1 MRPIREWSVRSARG
15 FGYAVAAATGLASIA
30 LMATAGWLLA
40 SAWEQPPILH
50 LQIAIVGVRAFAI
63 GRAALRYLERLVS
76 HDAAFRDLTRE
87 RVALFDRLRPVLPVG
102 VGARSSQLLARVV
115 ADVDRLQDRPLR
127 AVGPLVTA
135 GVCAVVTVAVVATID
150 LAAAGALLVAL
161 VASGALATWLAVR
174 VAARAEQ
181 EVAPLAAELDAALLE
196 AMRARDLL
204 VAFDAWEAEAARILA
219 LERRLVERSRRLAIA
234 AGAGSAVIVAAGG
247 LAVVAAVALL
257 DGSAIA
263 DGGWLAPGLVA
274 LVALVPLALFE
285 VWGAV
290 PAAALVLRESRIRRA
305 RVDAAVADATVP
317 AEVGDA
323 TPPSGALRL
332 AGVTASWPGAEAAF
346 APVDLVAEPGDVV
359 AIRGASGVGKSTLAA
374 ALVRF
379 LDHEGT
385 ATIGGVDLRT
395 LHPDAVRTSIV
406 LVEQLPH
413 LLDTSVRENLRFAR
427 EGATDDDLWA
437 VLDEVGLADWARGRD
452 GLDTMPGDRAALVSG
467 GQAQRLALAR
477 ALLAA
482 PPILVLDEPT
492 ANVDDEVALPLVRR
506 LLEAARASG
515 RIVLVTSHTPLPAD
529 LVTRTVELE
538 PAVGA

>member
-1 MRPIREWSVRSARG
+1 MRPPSQWSVRSARA

-30 LMATAGWLLA
+30 LMGTAGWLLA
-40 SAWEQPPILH
+40 SAWQQPPILH

-87 RVALFDRLRPVLPVG
+87 RVALIDRLRPVLPAG
-102 VGARSSQLLARVV
+102 AGARSSQLLARVV

-127 AVGPLVTA
+127 GVGPLVTA
-135 GVCAVVTVAVVATID
+135 AACAVVTVAVVAWID
-150 LAAAGALLVAL
+150 LAVGAALLVAL
-161 VASGALATWLAVR
+161 VASGAAATWLAVR
-174 VAARAEQ
+174 VAARAER
-181 EVAPLAAELDAALLE
+181 EVAPLAAELDATLLE
-196 AMRARDLL
+196 ALRARDLL
-204 VAFDAWEAEAARILA
+204 VAFDAWDAQAARILA
-219 LERRLVERSRRLAIA
+219 LERRLGERSRRLAIA
-234 AGAGSAVIVAAGG
+234 AGAGSAVVVAAGG
-247 LAVVAAVALL
+247 LAVAAAVALL
-257 DGSAIA
+257 AGDAGA
-263 DGGWLAPGLVA
+263 LAPGLVGLA
-274 LVALVPLALFE
+274 ALVPLALFE

-290 PAAALVLRESRIRRA
+290 PAAALVLRESRVRRA
-305 RVDAAVADATVP
+305 RVDAVAQVDGVP
-317 AEVGDA
+317 AETGDG

-332 AGVTASWPGAEAAF
+332 VGVTAAWPGASCAF

-359 AIRGASGVGKSTLAA
+359 AVRGASGVGKSTLAA

-379 LDHEGT
+379 LEHEGE
-385 ATIGGVDLRT
+385 ATVGGVDLRT
-395 LHPDAVRTSIV
+395 LHPEAVRTSIV

-427 EGATDDDLWA
+427 DGATDDDLWSA
-437 VLDEVGLADWARGRD
+437 LEDVGLAEWARSRD

-492 ANVDDEVALPLVRR
+492 ANVDDEVALPLMRR
-506 LLEAARASG
+506 MLEAARASG
-515 RIVLVTSHTPLPAD
+515 RIVVVTSHTPVPDD
-529 LVTRTVELE
+529 LVTRTVTLQ
-538 PAVGA
+538 PALRT

>member
-1 MRPIREWSVRSARG
+1 MRPVREWSVRSARIL
-15 FGYAVAAATGLASIA
+15 GYAAAAATGLASIA

-40 SAWEQPPILH
+40 SAWPQPPILH

-87 RVALFDRLRPVLPVG
+87 RVALFDRLRPVLPAG
-102 VGARSSQLLARVV
+102 AGARSSQLLARVV

-127 AVGPLVTA
+127 AIGPLVTA
-135 GVCAVVTVAVVATID
+135 VACGVATVAVVAAID
-150 LAAAGALLVAL
+150 LAAGVAVLATL
-161 VASGALATWLAVR
+161 VASGAAATWLAVR

-181 EVAPLAAELDAALLE
+181 EVAPLAAELDARLLE
-196 AMRARDLL
+196 ALRARDLL
-204 VAFDAWEAEAARILA
+204 VAYDAWEAEVAGILA
-219 LERRLVERSRRLAIA
+219 LERRLGERSRRLAIA

-247 LAVVAAVALL
+247 LAVVAAIALL
-257 DGSAIA
+257 DGAA
-263 DGGWLAPGLVA
+263 LAAGLVG

-290 PAAALVLRESRIRRA
+290 PAAALQLRESRIRRA
-305 RVDAAVADATVP
+305 RVDAATAAVDVP
-317 AEVGDA
+317 AEVGGT
-323 TPPSGALRL
+323 TPPHGTLRL
-332 AGVTASWPGAEAAF
+332 EGVTAAWPGAAPAF

-385 ATIGGVDLRT
+385 ATVGGVDLRT

-437 VLDEVGLADWARGRD
+437 ALDDVGLAEWARGRD

-492 ANVDDEVALPLVRR
+492 ANVDDAVAVPLVRR
-506 LLEAARASG
+506 MLEAARASG

-529 LVTRTVELE
+529 LVTRTVTLA
-538 PAVGA
+538 PATADA

>member
-1 MRPIREWSVRSARG
+1 MTPIREWGVRRARA

-76 HDAAFRDLTRE
+76 HDAAFRDLTLE

-102 VGARSSQLLARVV
+102 AGARSSQLLARVV

-135 GVCAVVTVAVVATID
+135 GVCAVVTVGVVAAID
-150 LAAAGALLVAL
+150 LAAGAALLVAL

-181 EVAPLAAELDAALLE
+181 EVAPLAAELDARLLDAL
-196 AMRARDLL
+196 RARDLL

-219 LERRLVERSRRLAIA
+219 LERRLGERSRRLAIA
-234 AGAGSAVIVAAGG
+234 AGAGAAVIVAAGG
-247 LAVVAAVALL
+247 LTLVAAVGLL
-257 DGSAIA
+257 DGAA
-263 DGGWLAPGLVA
+263 LAPGLVA

-305 RVDAAVADATVP
+305 RVDAAATDAGVP

-323 TPPSGALRL
+323 VPPRGTLRL
-332 AGVTASWPGAEAAF
+332 DGVTAAWPGADAAF
-346 APVDLVAEPGDVV
+346 APVDLVAAPGDVV
-359 AIRGASGVGKSTLAA
+359 AIRGPSGVGKSTLAA

-385 ATIGGVDLRT
+385 ATVGGVDLRT

-437 VLDEVGLADWARGRD
+437 ALDEVGLADWARGRD

-506 LLEAARASG
+506 MLEAARASG

-529 LVTRTVELE
+529 LVTRTVTLQ
-538 PAVGA
+538 PA